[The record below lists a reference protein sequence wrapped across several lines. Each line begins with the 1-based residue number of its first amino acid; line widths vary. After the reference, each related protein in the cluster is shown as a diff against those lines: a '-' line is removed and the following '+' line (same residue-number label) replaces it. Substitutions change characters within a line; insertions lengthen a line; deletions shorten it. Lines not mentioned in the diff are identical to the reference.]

1 MRHRYSER
9 ECSRTGQQE
18 AAAICTVFITWVLY
32 DWGRLKKKKDGQ
44 ALAGQHHALAT
55 PETDV
60 SVVTVCAGGLA
71 SDSRT
76 GARAAFERSGWG
88 EELIDVATGNGAG
101 WKRGA
106 RRVEAAPRC
115 VREGWGA
122 DGAMLRCSGAGW
134 GAGRRRF
141 RAGRRARGAG
151 CGCGALVGRVG
162 CRDIPREGGDQRK
175 VEFCK
180 AKKKKKQCITCTA
193 AALLRL
199 HLPYRAARSGRG
211 TTLCFGK
218 GTPSHVQLSC
228 KPLAP
233 PSHLSAF
240 AFETRIRLAQ
250 AAFQSVSRMRL
261 GKRCLPSRRCPF
273 AYLSGHAP
281 SVSACS
287 APLHRPLL
295 TDLPAN

>member
-180 AKKKKKQCITCTA
+180 AKKKKNSA
-193 AALLRL
+193 SHALRL
-199 HLPYRAARSGRG
+199 HCCDCISHTERRAAGE
-211 TTLCFGK
+211 
-218 GTPSHVQLSC
+218 
-228 KPLAP
+228 AP
-233 PSHLSAF
+233 PFVSEKGRRPTSSFHASRSLRHHTSVHSLLKRAF
-240 AFETRIRLAQ
+240 AWRRLR
-250 AAFQSVSRMRL
+250 SRASHA
-261 GKRCLPSRRCPF
+261 CAWASA
-273 AYLSGHAP
+273 AYLPGA
-281 SVSACS
+281 V
-287 APLHRPLL
+287 PLHI
-295 TDLPAN
+295 